1 MNKKLEIASRLKDFA
16 EKKFNGLAGL
26 SRALGMKDRQGLN
39 PYLAGKSFIGGEYL
53 LKLSDLGCDINW
65 LLTGTTINGKEAIR
79 ANHVKEPASEYEAD
93 FEKQLEKLELE
104 LEKVKARNYD
114 LIEENRSLW
123 DAIKELGYEKQVLR
137 LLNSKINP
145 GDQK

>member
-1 MNKKLEIASRLKDFA
+1 MNKKLEIAFRLKNFA

-39 PYLAGKSFIGGEYL
+39 PYLSGKSFIGGEYL

-65 LLTGTTINGKEAIR
+65 LLNGTTINTREA
-79 ANHVKEPASEYEAD
+79 NLVKEPSSEYKVD

-123 DAIKELGYEKQVLR
+123 NAIKELGYEKQVLR
-137 LLNSKINP
+137 LLNRKISSKE
-145 GDQK
+145 KKEK